1 VRPPQQQQ
9 YGKGWGQQQQQQQ
22 PQQQQYA
29 KGNWKGK
36 GPGDIHQLMESA
48 PHNHEGEEQQEEEQ
62 GGDGEEQMW
71 AMWSLTEEVVPS
83 LVDSS
88 DDEEF
93 QKVQKKKKKVQRKRT
108 AHETANR
115 FAELALLENDEEEE
129 QHIMMHEETKEEY
142 DGYVKVTA
150 TVDSGSA
157 EHAMPSK
164 SFDKV
169 PTMKGPKFG
178 RKYLT
183 ANGEKIANEGEKVL
197 KMQTMTG
204 MPIGVRWQMTQVVKP
219 LLSVKKLSA
228 GGNTVILEEK
238 NPRIIDR
245 NGYVTPLRCQGGV
258 FVVDLRINSDC
269 GELFTSSE
277 QHRS

>member
-1 VRPPQQQQ
+1 
-9 YGKGWGQQQQQQQ
+9 
-22 PQQQQYA
+22 
-29 KGNWKGK
+29 
-36 GPGDIHQLMESA
+36 
-48 PHNHEGEEQQEEEQ
+48 
-62 GGDGEEQMW
+62 
-71 AMWSLTEEVVPS
+71 
-83 LVDSS
+83 
-88 DDEEF
+88 
-93 QKVQKKKKKVQRKRT
+93 
-108 AHETANR
+108 
-115 FAELALLENDEEEE
+115 
-129 QHIMMHEETKEEY
+129 MMHEESKDEY
-142 DGYVKVTA
+142 PGYVKVTA

-169 PTMKGPKFG
+169 PTTKGPKFG

-228 GGNTVILEEK
+228 GGNTVILEEQ

-258 FVVDLRINSDC
+258 FVVDLWIKSDC
-269 GELFTSSE
+269 GELFTR
-277 QHRS
+277 Q

>member
-1 VRPPQQQQ
+1 
-9 YGKGWGQQQQQQQ
+9 
-22 PQQQQYA
+22 
-29 KGNWKGK
+29 
-36 GPGDIHQLMESA
+36 MESA
-48 PHNHEGEEQQEEEQ
+48 PHNHEGDEKQEEES
-62 GGDGEEQMW
+62 GGDSEEQMW
-71 AMWSLTEEVVPS
+71 AMWSLTEENDVPN
-83 LVDSS
+83 LTDSS

-93 QKVQKKKKKVQRKRT
+93 QKVQKKKKRVQRKRS

-115 FAELALLENDEEEE
+115 FAELTLLEDDDEEE

-142 DGYVKVTA
+142 SGYVKVTA

-169 PTMKGPKFG
+169 PTTKGPKFG

-197 KMQTMTG
+197 KMQTTTG

-228 GGNTVILEEK
+228 GGNTVILEEQ

-245 NGYVTPLRCQGGV
+245 NGYITPLRCQGGV
-258 FVVDLRINSDC
+258 FVVDLWIKSDC
-269 GELFTSSE
+269 GELFTR
-277 QHRS
+277 Q